1 MGLSGAAMKFFIGC
15 VLMVFWLFSATAQP
29 IPQGAEA
36 IELTTT
42 LADSAL
48 FESVQ
53 AYLEESG
60 FDIDVASEEEG
71 TIATEYKVI
80 SEFKALQG
88 PVQLK
93 LLATLEKGIV
103 VFKGQVKPQRS
114 TGTTPVVTYIDE
126 KNSGAFLLIDELINR
141 YAKTLDQATLEYII
155 P

>member
-1 MGLSGAAMKFFIGC
+1 
-15 VLMVFWLFSATAQP
+15 MVFCLFSATAQT

-71 TIATEYKVI
+71 TITTEYKVI
-80 SEFKALQG
+80 SEFKTLQR
-88 PVQLK
+88 PIQLK
-93 LLATLEKGIV
+93 ILATLEKGVV
-103 VFKGQVKPQRS
+103 VFKGQIKSQTSLVEAP
-114 TGTTPVVTYIDE
+114 GVTYIDE

-141 YAKTLDQATLEYII
+141 YAKTLDQATLEYSVAY
-155 P
+155 